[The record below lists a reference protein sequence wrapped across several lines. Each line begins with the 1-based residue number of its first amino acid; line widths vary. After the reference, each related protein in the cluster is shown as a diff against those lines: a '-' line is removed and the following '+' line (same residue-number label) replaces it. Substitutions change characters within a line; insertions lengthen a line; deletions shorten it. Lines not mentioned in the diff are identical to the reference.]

1 MNEEISVMASNP
13 LAQLSKL
20 GQSPWYDQMTRSLV
34 SQGTLKQMI
43 EEDGLRGLT
52 SNPTIFEKAIS
63 GSKDYEEALRGLVGK
78 GAELAEIYD
87 ALVVGDIASAAD
99 VFLPVH
105 ESTNGHDGFVSI
117 EVSPLL
123 AQDTAATV
131 KEAKR
136 LHAKL
141 GRPNVMIKVPATPE
155 GLPAFEELISEGIS
169 VNVTLIFSVD
179 VYAQVIDAYLNGL
192 EKRLAKGG
200 AVNRVA
206 SVASFFVSRIDTA
219 VDKKL
224 DEIAKAGRPEAAELA
239 GKAAIANAKLAYE
252 KFQQRFSGARWEK
265 LAAAGAQVQRP
276 LWASTGTKNP
286 KYSDVLY
293 IETLIGAHTVN
304 TMPPAT
310 YEAFRDHGKAVVT
323 ITDDLQG
330 AHKVFDQLKEFG
342 IDLTAVTMELTV
354 AGVKSF
360 SESYNN
366 LIAVI
371 ERRRHEVAHV

>member
-1 MNEEISVMASNP
+1 MASNP
-13 LAQLSKL
+13 LAQLSQL

-34 SQGTLKQMI
+34 TQGTLKKMI
-43 EEDGLRGLT
+43 AEDGLRGLT

-63 GSKDYEEALRGLVGK
+63 GSKDYEDALRGLVSK
-78 GAELAEIYD
+78 GAELGEIYD
-87 ALVVGDIASAAD
+87 ALVVQDIASAAD
-99 VFLPVH
+99 VFLPVYL
-105 ESTNGHDGFVSI
+105 SANGQDGFVSI

-123 AQDTAATV
+123 AEDTAGTV
-131 KEAKR
+131 KEARR

-141 GRPNVMIKVPATPE
+141 ARPNVMIKVPATPE
-155 GLPAFEELISEGIS
+155 GLPAFEELISQGIS
-169 VNVTLIFSVD
+169 VNVTLIFSVE
-179 VYAQVIDAYLNGL
+179 VYVQVVEAYLRGL
-192 EKRLAKGG
+192 EKRVASGG
-200 AVNRVA
+200 AVNRLA

-224 DEIAKAGRPEAAELA
+224 DEIAKAGRPEAAEIA
-239 GKAAIANAKLAYE
+239 GKTAIANAKLAYQR
-252 KFQQRFSGARWEK
+252 FQQLFSGPRWQK
-265 LAAAGAQVQRP
+265 LADAGAQVQRP

-293 IETLIGAHTVN
+293 IDTLIGPHTVN
-304 TMPPAT
+304 TMPPVT
-310 YEAFRDHGKAVVT
+310 YDAFRDHGKPVVT

-330 AHKVFDQLKEFG
+330 ARDVFSKLKELG
-342 IDLTAVTMELTV
+342 VDLTAVTNELTV

-371 ERRRHEVAHV
+371 ERRRHELAHA

>member
-1 MNEEISVMASNP
+1 MASNP
-13 LAQLSKL
+13 LARLSEL

-34 SQGTLKQMI
+34 TQGTLKNMI

-63 GSKDYEEALRGLVGK
+63 GSKDYEDALRELVGR
-78 GAELAEIYD
+78 GAGLDEVYD
-87 ALVVGDIASAAD
+87 ALVVEDIARAAD
-99 VFLPVH
+99 VFRPVY
-105 ESTNGHDGFVSI
+105 ERAQGKDGFVSI

-123 AQDTAATV
+123 AEDTTGTV

-141 GRPNVMIKVPATPE
+141 SRPNVLIKVPATPE
-155 GLPAFEELISEGIS
+155 GLPAFEELISEGVS

-179 VYAQVIDAYLNGL
+179 VYAQVVEAYMRGL
-192 EKRLAKGG
+192 EKRIAKGG

-224 DEIAKAGRPEAAELA
+224 EEIAKAGRPEAAELE

-252 KFQQRFSGARWEK
+252 KFHRLFSGPRWEK
-265 LAAAGAQVQRP
+265 LAAAGAQLQRP

-293 IETLIGAHTVN
+293 VETLIGPHTVN

-310 YEAFRDHGKAVVT
+310 CNAFRDHGKAVVT
-323 ITDDLQG
+323 ITGDLQG
-330 AHKVFDQLKEFG
+330 AHELFRKLKELG
-342 IDLTAVTMELTV
+342 VDMTAVTTELTA

-360 SESYNN
+360 SESYNT

>member
-1 MNEEISVMASNP
+1 MV
-13 LAQLSKL
+13 
-20 GQSPWYDQMTRSLV
+20 D
-34 SQGTLKQMI
+34 
-43 EEDGLRGLT
+43 
-52 SNPTIFEKAIS
+52 
-63 GSKDYEEALRGLVGK
+63 
-78 GAELAEIYD
+78 
-87 ALVVGDIASAAD
+87 DIASAAD
-99 VFLPVH
+99 VFLPVY
-105 ESTNGHDGFVSI
+105 ESTKGEDGFVSI

-123 AQDTAATV
+123 AEDAAATV

-141 GRPNVMIKVPATPE
+141 ARPNVLIKVPATPE

-169 VNVTLIFSVD
+169 VNVTLIFSVE
-179 VYAQVIDAYLNGL
+179 VYAQVVEAYLKGL
-192 EKRLAKGG
+192 ERRMAKGG
-200 AVNRVA
+200 AIDRVA

-224 DEIAKAGRPEAAELA
+224 EEIAKAGRSEAAGLM
-239 GKAAIANAKLAYE
+239 GKTAIANAKLAYE
-252 KFQQRFSGARWEK
+252 RFQHLFSGTRWEK
-265 LAAAGAQVQRP
+265 LAAAGARVQRP

-293 IETLIGAHTVN
+293 IETLIGPHTVN

-323 ITDDLQG
+323 ILDDLAG
-330 AHKVFDQLKEFG
+330 AHQLFGELKKVG
-342 IDLTAVTMELTV
+342 VDLTAVTRELTE

-360 SESYNN
+360 SDSYNQ
-366 LIAVI
+366 LMAVI

>member
-1 MNEEISVMASNP
+1 MASNP

-20 GQSPWYDQMTRSLV
+20 GQSPWYDQMTRSLI
-34 SQGTLKQMI
+34 SQGTLKNMI

-63 GSKDYEEALRGLVGK
+63 GSKDYEDALRGLVGK
-78 GAELAEIYD
+78 GAGLPEIYD
-87 ALVVGDIASAAD
+87 ALVVEDIASAAD
-99 VFLPVH
+99 VFLPVY
-105 ESTNGHDGFVSI
+105 ESTRGEDGFVSI

-123 AQDTAATV
+123 AEDIAGTV
-131 KEAKR
+131 SEAKR

-141 GRPNVMIKVPATPE
+141 ARPNVLIKVPATPE
-155 GLPAFEELISEGIS
+155 GLPAIEELISEGIS
-169 VNVTLIFSVD
+169 VNVTLIFSLE
-179 VYAQVIDAYLNGL
+179 VYGQVIEAYLKGL
-192 EKRLAKGG
+192 ERRLAKGG
-200 AVNRVA
+200 AVDRVA

-224 DEIAKAGRPEAAELA
+224 EEIAKAGHAEAAALM
-239 GKAAIANAKLAYE
+239 GKTAIANAKLAYE
-252 KFQQRFSGARWEK
+252 LFQQLFSGARWEK
-265 LAAAGAQVQRP
+265 LAAAGARVQRP

-293 IETLIGAHTVN
+293 IETLIGPHTVN
-304 TMPPAT
+304 TMPPVT

-323 ITDDLQG
+323 ILDDLAG
-330 AHKVFDQLKEFG
+330 AHQLFAELKKVG
-342 IDLTAVTMELTV
+342 VDLTAVTRELTE

-360 SESYNN
+360 SDSYNQ
-366 LIAVI
+366 LMAVI

>member
-1 MNEEISVMASNP
+1 MASNP

-20 GQSPWYDQMTRSLV
+20 EQSPWYDQMTRSLV
-34 SQGTLKQMI
+34 TQGTLKKMI

-63 GSKDYEEALRGLVGK
+63 GSKDYEDALRELVAK
-78 GAELAEIYD
+78 GASLDEIYD
-87 ALVVGDIASAAD
+87 ALVVQDIASAAD
-99 VFLPVH
+99 VFRPVY
-105 ESTNGHDGFVSI
+105 ESTEGKDGFVSI

-123 AQDTAATV
+123 AEDTSGTV
-131 KEAKR
+131 AEAKR

-141 GRPNVMIKVPATPE
+141 ARPNVMIKVPATPE
-155 GLPAFEELISEGIS
+155 GLPAFEELIAEGIS
-169 VNVTLIFSVD
+169 VNVTLIFAVE
-179 VYAQVIDAYLNGL
+179 VYVQVVEAYLRGL
-192 EKRLAKGG
+192 EKRIAKGG

-224 DEIAKAGRPEAAELA
+224 ESIAKAGRPEAAEHA

-252 KFQQRFSGARWEK
+252 KFQGLFSGARWEK
-265 LAAAGAQVQRP
+265 LAAAGAQLQRP

-293 IETLIGAHTVN
+293 IDSLIGPHTVN

-310 YEAFRDHGKAVVT
+310 YNAFRDHGKPVVT
-323 ITDDLQG
+323 ITDDLKG
-330 AHKVFDQLKEFG
+330 AHELSGKLKELG
-342 IDLTAVTMELTV
+342 VDMTEVTTELTA

-360 SESYNN
+360 SESYNQ
-366 LIAVI
+366 LIAGI

>member
-1 MNEEISVMASNP
+1 MGSNP
-13 LAQLSKL
+13 LAQLSRL

-34 SQGTLKQMI
+34 TQGTLKKMI
-43 EEDGLRGLT
+43 DEDGLRGLT

-63 GSKDYEEALRGLVGK
+63 GSKDYEDALRALVAK
-78 GAELAEIYD
+78 GAELGEIYD
-87 ALVVGDIASAAD
+87 GLVVSDIASAAD
-99 VFLPVH
+99 VFLPVY
-105 ESTNGHDGFVSI
+105 ESTKGEDGFVSI

-123 AQDTAATV
+123 AHETAATV

-141 GRPNVMIKVPATPE
+141 ARPNVMIKVPATPE
-155 GLPAFEELISEGIS
+155 GLPAIEELISEGIS

-179 VYAQVIDAYLNGL
+179 VYAQVVEAYLKGL
-192 EKRLAKGG
+192 EKRVAHGG

-224 DEIAKAGRPEAAELA
+224 EEIAKARPQAAELE
-239 GKAAIANAKLAYE
+239 GKTAIANAKLAYE
-252 KFQQRFSGARWEK
+252 KFQKLFSGPRWEK
-265 LAAAGAQVQRP
+265 LAAAGAHVQRP

-293 IETLIGAHTVN
+293 IDSLIGSHTVN

-310 YEAFRDHGKAVVT
+310 YDAFRDHGKAVVT
-323 ITDDLQG
+323 ITNDLKG
-330 AHKVFDQLKEFG
+330 AHELFDKLKEFG
-342 IDLTAVTMELTV
+342 IDLKAVTDELTV

>member
-1 MNEEISVMASNP
+1 MSGNP

-34 SQGTLKQMI
+34 TEGTLRKMI

-63 GSKDYEEALRGLVGK
+63 GGKDYEEALKGLVAR
-78 GAELAEIYD
+78 GAELNEIYD
-87 ALVVGDIASAAD
+87 ALVVEDIASAAD
-99 VFLPVH
+99 VFRPVYDA
-105 ESTNGHDGFVSI
+105 TGGTDGFVSI

-123 AQDTAATV
+123 ARDTTGTV
-131 KEAKR
+131 KEARR
-136 LHAKL
+136 LHGKL
-141 GRPNVMIKVPATPE
+141 NRPNVMIKVPATPE
-155 GLPAFEELISEGIS
+155 GLPAVEELIADGIS

-179 VYAQVIDAYLNGL
+179 VYTHVVDAYLKGL
-192 EKRLAKGG
+192 EKRAGRGMQLDK
-200 AVNRVA
+200 VS

-224 DEIAKAGRPEAAELA
+224 AEIAKSGRAEAAELT
-239 GKAAIANAKLAYE
+239 GKTAIANAKLAYE
-252 KFQQRFSGARWEK
+252 KFEQLFAGPRWQK
-265 LAAAGAQVQRP
+265 LAKAGAHVQRP

-286 KYSDVLY
+286 TYSDIYY
-293 IETLIGAHTVN
+293 IDTLIGPHTVN
-304 TMPPAT
+304 TMPPVT
-310 YEAFRDHGKAVVT
+310 YDAFRDHGKAMVT
-323 ITDDLQG
+323 IGNDLAG
-330 AHKVFDQLKEFG
+330 AHKLFDQLKELG
-342 IDLTAVTMELTV
+342 VDLKAVTDELTT

-360 SESYNN
+360 ADSYNT

>member
-1 MNEEISVMASNP
+1 MASNP

-34 SQGTLKQMI
+34 SQGTLKKMI

-63 GSKDYEEALRGLVGK
+63 GSKDYEDALRKLVGD
-78 GAELAEIYD
+78 GAGLAEIYD
-87 ALVVGDIASAAD
+87 ALVLEDIASAAD
-99 VFLPVH
+99 VFLPVYR
-105 ESTNGHDGFVSI
+105 STNGEDGFVSI

-123 AQDTAATV
+123 AEDTSGTV
-131 KEAKR
+131 QEAMR

-141 GRPNVMIKVPATPE
+141 ARPNVLIKVPATPE
-155 GLPAFEELISEGIS
+155 GLPAIDELISEGIS
-169 VNVTLIFSVD
+169 VNVTLIFSVE
-179 VYAQVIDAYLNGL
+179 VYAQVAEAYLKGL

-200 AVNRVA
+200 AINRVA

-224 DEIAKAGRPEAAELA
+224 EETAKAGRAEATGLI
-239 GKAAIANAKLAYE
+239 GKAAIANAKLAYA
-252 KFQQRFSGARWEK
+252 KFQHLFGGARWEK
-265 LAAAGAQVQRP
+265 LAAAGARVQRP

-293 IETLIGAHTVN
+293 IDTLIGPHTVN

-310 YEAFRDHGKAVVT
+310 YDAFRDHGEAQVT
-323 ITDDLQG
+323 ITDGLQE
-330 AHKVFDQLKEFG
+330 AQELFTALKKLGVDF
-342 IDLTAVTMELTV
+342 TAVTQELTE

-360 SESYNN
+360 SDSYNT
-366 LIAVI
+366 LMAVI
-371 ERRRHEVAHV
+371 ERRRHEVAQV

>member
-1 MNEEISVMASNP
+1 MAKNP
-13 LAQLSKL
+13 LAQLSEL
-20 GQSPWYDQMTRSLV
+20 GQSPWYDQMSRSLV
-34 SQGTLKQMI
+34 SEGHLKKMI

-63 GSKDYEEALRGLVGK
+63 SDKDYEEDWRALVGR
-78 GAELAEIYD
+78 GADLAEIYD
-87 ALVVGDIASAAD
+87 ALVVGDIARAAD
-99 VFLPVH
+99 VFLPVY
-105 ESTNGHDGFVSI
+105 ERTKGQDGFVSI

-123 AQDTAATV
+123 AHDTAATV

-136 LHAKL
+136 LYAKL
-141 GRPNVMIKVPATPE
+141 ARPNVLIKVPATPE
-155 GLPAFEELISEGIS
+155 GLPAIEELISEGIS
-169 VNVTLIFSVD
+169 INVTLIFSVE
-179 VYAQVIDAYLNGL
+179 VYAQVVEAYLRGL
-192 EKRLAKGG
+192 EKRLAKGL

-224 DEIAKAGRPEAAELA
+224 DEITKAGRPEAAELL
-239 GKAAIANAKLAYE
+239 GKTAIANAKLAYE
-252 KFQQRFSGARWEK
+252 KFQHLFSGARWEK

-293 IETLIGAHTVN
+293 IDTLIGPHTVN
-304 TMPPAT
+304 TMPPVT
-310 YEAFRDHGKAVVT
+310 FDAFRDHGKALVT
-323 ITDDLQG
+323 IMDDLNS
-330 AHKVFDQLKEFG
+330 AHDLFAQLKELG
-342 IDLTAVTMELTV
+342 IDITAVTTELTA

-360 SESYNN
+360 ADSYNA
-366 LIAVI
+366 LMAGM

>member
-1 MNEEISVMASNP
+1 MASNP

-34 SQGTLKQMI
+34 SQGTLKKMI

-63 GSKDYEEALRGLVGK
+63 GSKDYEDALRALVAK

-87 ALVVGDIASAAD
+87 ALVVEDIASAAD
-99 VFLPVH
+99 VFRSVY
-105 ESTNGHDGFVSI
+105 ESTNGTDGFVSI

-123 AQDTAATV
+123 ALDTAGTV

-136 LHAKL
+136 LHGKL
-141 GRPNVMIKVPATPE
+141 ARPNVMIKVPATPE
-155 GLPAFEELISEGIS
+155 GLPAIEELISEGIS
-169 VNVTLIFSVD
+169 VNVTLIFSVE
-179 VYAQVIDAYLNGL
+179 VYAKVVEAYIKGL
-192 EKRLAKGG
+192 EKRVAKGG
-200 AVNRVA
+200 AVNRVS
-206 SVASFFVSRIDTA
+206 SVASFFVSRIDSA
-219 VDKKL
+219 VDKRL
-224 DEIAKAGRPEAAELA
+224 EEIAKAGRTEAAALC

-252 KFQQRFSGARWEK
+252 KFQQLFSGTRWEK
-265 LAAAGAQVQRP
+265 LAKAGAQVQRP

-293 IETLIGAHTVN
+293 IDTLIGAHTVN

-310 YEAFRDHGKAVVT
+310 YDAFRDHGKAVIT
-323 ITDDLQG
+323 ITDDLKG
-330 AHKVFDQLKEFG
+330 AHQLFDKLKEIG
-342 IDLTAVTMELTV
+342 IDLTAITEELTA

-360 SESYNN
+360 ADSYNN

>member
-1 MNEEISVMASNP
+1 MASNP
-13 LAQLSKL
+13 LAQLSQL

-34 SQGTLKQMI
+34 TQGTLKKMI
-43 EEDGLRGLT
+43 AEDGLRGLT

-63 GSKDYEEALRGLVGK
+63 GSKDYEDALRGLVSK
-78 GAELAEIYD
+78 GAELGEIYD
-87 ALVVGDIASAAD
+87 ALVVQDIASAAD
-99 VFLPVH
+99 VFLPVYQ
-105 ESTNGHDGFVSI
+105 SANGQDGFVSI

-123 AQDTAATV
+123 AEDTAGTV
-131 KEAKR
+131 KEARR

-141 GRPNVMIKVPATPE
+141 ARPNVMIKVPATPE
-155 GLPAFEELISEGIS
+155 GLPAFEELVSQGIS
-169 VNVTLIFSVD
+169 VNVTLIFSVE
-179 VYAQVIDAYLNGL
+179 VYVQVVEAYLRGL
-192 EKRLAKGG
+192 EKRVASGG
-200 AVNRVA
+200 AVNRLA

-224 DEIAKAGRPEAAELA
+224 DEIAKAGRPEAAEIA
-239 GKAAIANAKLAYE
+239 GKTAIANAKLAYQR
-252 KFQQRFSGARWEK
+252 FQQLFSGPRWQK
-265 LAAAGAQVQRP
+265 LADAGAQVQRP

-293 IETLIGAHTVN
+293 IDTLIGPHTVN
-304 TMPPAT
+304 TMPPVT
-310 YEAFRDHGKAVVT
+310 YDAFRDHGKPVVT

-330 AHKVFDQLKEFG
+330 ARDVFSKLKELG
-342 IDLTAVTMELTV
+342 VDLTAVTNELTV

-371 ERRRHEVAHV
+371 ERRRHELAHA

>member
-1 MNEEISVMASNP
+1 MASNP
-13 LAQLSKL
+13 LAQLSTL

-34 SQGTLKQMI
+34 SQGTLKKMI
-43 EEDGLRGLT
+43 DEDGLRGLT

-63 GSKDYEEALRGLVGK
+63 GSKDYEDALRDLVGK
-78 GAELAEIYD
+78 GAGLAEIYD
-87 ALVVGDIASAAD
+87 ALVVEDIASAAD
-99 VFLPVH
+99 VFRPVY
-105 ESTNGHDGFVSI
+105 ESTRGTDGFVSI

-123 AQDTAATV
+123 ALDTSGTV
-131 KEAKR
+131 KEARR
-136 LHAKL
+136 LHDKL

-155 GLPAFEELISEGIS
+155 GLPAFEQLIAEGIS
-169 VNVTLIFSVD
+169 VNVTLIFSVE
-179 VYAQVIDAYLNGL
+179 VYVRVVDAYLRGL
-192 EKRLAKGG
+192 ETRLAAGG
-200 AVNRVA
+200 ALDRVA

-224 DEIAKAGRPEAAELA
+224 EELVRTGKPAAAELM

-252 KFQQRFSGARWEK
+252 QFQQLFSGARWEK

-293 IETLIGAHTVN
+293 IDTLVGPHTVN

-310 YEAFRDHGKAVVT
+310 YDAFRDHGKAVVT
-323 ITDDLQG
+323 ITDDLSG
-330 AHKVFDQLKEFG
+330 ARQVFASLKQLG
-342 IDLTAVTMELTV
+342 VDLTAVTDELTV

-360 SESYNN
+360 SDSYNT

>member
-1 MNEEISVMASNP
+1 MADNP

-34 SQGTLKQMI
+34 SQGTLKKMI

-63 GSKDYEEALRGLVGK
+63 GSKDYEDTLRTLVGK
-78 GAELAEIYD
+78 GADLAEIYD

-99 VFLPVH
+99 VFRPVYD
-105 ESTNGHDGFVSI
+105 STQGEDGFVSI

-123 AQDTAATV
+123 ALDTAGTI

-136 LHAKL
+136 LHTKL
-141 GRPNVMIKVPATPE
+141 ARPNVMIKVPGTPE
-155 GLPAFEELISEGIS
+155 GLPAFEELISAGIS

-179 VYAQVIDAYLNGL
+179 VYAKVVESYLRGL
-192 EKRLAKGG
+192 EKRVSKGG

-224 DEIAKAGRPEAAELA
+224 EEIAKAGRPEAAELT

-252 KFQQRFSGARWEK
+252 KFQHLFSGARWEK
-265 LAAAGAQVQRP
+265 LAAAGAHVQRP

-286 KYSDVLY
+286 QYSDVLY
-293 IETLIGAHTVN
+293 IETLIGPHTVN

-310 YEAFRDHGKAVVT
+310 YDAFRDHGRAAVT
-323 ITDDLQG
+323 ITDDLKG
-330 AHKVFDQLKEFG
+330 AHDFFNKLREIG
-342 IDLTAVTMELTV
+342 IDLAAVTEELTV

-360 SESYNN
+360 SDSYNN
-366 LIAVI
+366 LVAVI

>member
-1 MNEEISVMASNP
+1 MRRHVMASNP
-13 LAQLSKL
+13 LQHFSKL
-20 GQSPWYDQMTRSLV
+20 GQSPWFDQMTRSLV
-34 SQGTLKQMI
+34 SQGTLKKMI

-63 GSKDYEEALRGLVGK
+63 GSKDYEDAMKKLVGK

-87 ALVVGDIASAAD
+87 GLVVNDIASAAD

-105 ESTNGHDGFVSI
+105 ESTRGQDGFVSI

-123 AQDTAATV
+123 AKDTAGTV

-136 LHAKL
+136 LHDKL
-141 GRPNVMIKVPATPE
+141 ARPNVMIKVPATPE
-155 GLPAFEELISEGIS
+155 GIPAFEELISEGIS

-179 VYAQVIDAYLNGL
+179 VYAQVVEAYQRGL
-192 EKRLAKGG
+192 EKRIAKGG
-200 AVNRVA
+200 AVDRIA

-224 DEIAKAGRPEAAELA
+224 DEIAKAGRPEAAELL

-252 KFQQRFSGARWEK
+252 KFQKLFSGARWEK

-293 IETLIGAHTVN
+293 IETLIGPHTVN

-310 YEAFRDHGKAVVT
+310 YDAFRDHGKVAET
-323 ITDDLQG
+323 ITNDLPG
-330 AHKVFDQLKEFG
+330 AHKVFDELKALG
-342 IDLTAVTMELTV
+342 VDLTAVTLELTA

-360 SESYNN
+360 SDSYND

-371 ERRRHEVAHV
+371 ERRRHELAHV

>member
-1 MNEEISVMASNP
+1 
-13 LAQLSKL
+13 
-20 GQSPWYDQMTRSLV
+20 
-34 SQGTLKQMI
+34 
-43 EEDGLRGLT
+43 LT

-63 GSKDYEEALRGLVGK
+63 GSKDYEDALRTLVGK

-87 ALVVGDIASAAD
+87 ALVVDDIASAAD
-99 VFLPVH
+99 VFRPVY
-105 ESTNGHDGFVSI
+105 ESTHGEDGFVSI

-123 AQDTAATV
+123 ALDTAGTV

-141 GRPNVMIKVPATPE
+141 ARPNVMIKVPGTPE

-169 VNVTLIFSVD
+169 VNVTLIFSVE
-179 VYAQVIDAYLNGL
+179 VYEKVVESYLKGL
-192 EKRLAKGG
+192 EKRVANGG
-200 AVNRVA
+200 AVDRVA

-224 DEIAKAGRPEAAELA
+224 EEIAKTGHPEAAALM

-252 KFQQRFSGARWEK
+252 KFQQLFSGARWQK
-265 LAAAGAQVQRP
+265 LAEAGARVQRP

-293 IETLIGAHTVN
+293 IDTLIGAHTVN
-304 TMPPAT
+304 TMPPVT
-310 YEAFRDHGKAVVT
+310 YDAFRDHGKAVVT
-323 ITDDLQG
+323 ITDNLKD
-330 AHKVFDQLKEFG
+330 AHVLLGKLKEIG
-342 IDLTAVTMELTV
+342 IDMTTVTDELTV

-360 SESYNN
+360 SDSYNN
-366 LIAVI
+366 LLAVI
-371 ERRRHEVAHV
+371 DRRRHEVAHV

>member
-1 MNEEISVMASNP
+1 MANP

-34 SQGTLKQMI
+34 TDGTLKKMI

-78 GAELAEIYD
+78 GAELGEIYD
-87 ALVVGDIASAAD
+87 ALVVEDIASAAD
-99 VFLPVH
+99 VFLPVY
-105 ESTNGHDGFVSI
+105 ENTKGKDGFVSI

-123 AQDTAATV
+123 AHDTAGTV

-136 LHAKL
+136 LHSKL
-141 GRPNVMIKVPATPE
+141 ARPNVMIKVPATSE
-155 GLPAFEELISEGIS
+155 GIPAVEELISEGIS
-169 VNVTLIFSVD
+169 VNVTLIFSVE
-179 VYAQVIDAYLNGL
+179 VYAQVVEAYLKGL
-192 EKRLAKGG
+192 EKRVAKGG
-200 AVNRVA
+200 AVDKVA
-206 SVASFFVSRIDTA
+206 SVASFFVSRIDSA
-219 VDKKL
+219 VDAQLEK
-224 DEIAKAGRPEAAELA
+224 IAKAGRPEAGELA

-252 KFQQRFSGARWEK
+252 RFQQLFSGRRWEK

-293 IETLIGAHTVN
+293 IETLIGPDTVN

-310 YEAFRDHGKAVVT
+310 YDAFRDHGKAAAA
-323 ITDDLQG
+323 ITDDLKG
-330 AHKVFDQLKEFG
+330 AYQLFDKLKEFG
-342 IDLTAVTMELTV
+342 INFTAVTDELTV

-371 ERRRHEVAHV
+371 ERRRHEVAHA